1 MKFTPTYLYIKRHSI
16 TGLHYFGKTTSEDPY
31 SYLGSGTYW
40 KNHIKKHG
48 KEHVVTLWCLKFYD
62 KEHVESFALEFSK
75 RNNIVESDEWANLRE
90 ENGLDG
96 VVVGSTQSD
105 EHKAKLSAALK
116 GKKRNPLSDETRAK
130 LSAAKQGKPRS
141 DETKAKISAALK
153 GKTCSDETKAKMSAA
168 KKSI

>member
-105 EHKAKLSAALK
+105 E
-116 GKKRNPLSDETRAK
+116 
-130 LSAAKQGKPRS
+130 
-141 DETKAKISAALK
+141 TKAKISAALK

-168 KKSI
+168 LKGKTCSDETKAKISAALKK